1 MKRLLLAVLVVRCV
15 VAEEMSMFV
24 RPTSAAGEVGM
35 KICAAKKSLFF
46 FRSICSTT
54 LYNNLI

>member
-35 KICAAKKSLFF
+35 KICAAKKSLFQ
-46 FRSICSTT
+46 SVLQ
-54 LYNNLI
+54 LYTIT